1 MLVQVKIS
9 RKPFSLDP
17 NLGNMK
23 DNITSTSKQ
32 MNWNIIAK
40 ELKVSSSLLLIY
52 FQKFGIKVDSDK
64 KAKIIEGRNAS
75 ISEVLSKLFEFDNT
89 GGQSRFGGDAISEI
103 NYGPSGSVERDL
115 SGHGNQNDS
124 TNISIDGKDSS
135 ILLGVGV
142 GKKKDFLDPLSSP
155 GGVRGSATKKTSK
168 LPANLI
174 TASPNL
180 KRIKASIN

>member
-1 MLVQVKIS
+1 M
-9 RKPFSLDP
+9 
-17 NLGNMK
+17 
-23 DNITSTSKQ
+23 
-32 MNWNIIAK
+32 
-40 ELKVSSSLLLIY
+40 IY